1 MTSKPGF
8 GKSEADFH
16 AILTDYIRKGEYD
29 FRMLA
34 TLHAQLFKAL
44 GDATRLR
51 LLALLQSGET
61 CVGDLVA
68 ALDLPQGTVSR
79 HLATLR
85 HAELVETRRAGAWA
99 YYSLSP
105 RIGVGTALA
114 QVVAEAIEELPE
126 RRADRARLRSAQRD
140 GGCC

>member
-1 MTSKPGF
+1 MTSARGF
-8 GKSEADFH
+8 GKSAADFH
-16 AILTDYIRKGEYD
+16 PILTGYIRKSEYD
-29 FRMLA
+29 SRMLA

-44 GDATRLR
+44 GDSTRLR

-61 CVGDLVA
+61 CVGDLVT
-68 ALDLPQGTVSR
+68 ALELPQGTVSR

-85 HAELVETRRAGAWA
+85 HAELVETRRDGAWA
-99 YYSLSP
+99 YYRLSP
-105 RIGVGTALA
+105 RCGSETALA

-126 RRADRARLRSAQRD
+126 RRADLARLQGAQEA